1 MQVQV
6 RSIHLRGWVAI
17 LVALALFLAVAIGLA
32 ILAFGVFLFLLP
44 AMLVGSLLYY
54 LLPRPKRPLRD
65 STRGKVIDGSY
76 RVLEEPE
83 RSQEPP
89 A

>member
-6 RSIHLRGWVAI
+6 RSIQLRGWVALI
-17 LVALALFLAVAIGLA
+17 VALVVFFAVAIGLA

-44 AMLVGSLLYY
+44 VMLVGSLLYY
-54 LLPRPKRPLRD
+54 LLPRPKRGSQELR
-65 STRGKVIDGSY
+65 RGGEIIDGSY

-83 RSQEPP
+83 RDPK